1 MSPQPRSQ
9 PSSKSRGKGA
19 VIDDSP
25 YTEQIDLAEAAD
37 ALETDHF
44 DYSVEVIEGRS
55 IPSCADGLK
64 TVHRRILWDMHDQ
77 GYAST
82 RGFVKSAR
90 PVGDTMARFHP
101 HGDSSIYD
109 ALARMAQPFSLLAP
123 LLDFHG
129 NYGSPDFGPAA
140 SRYTETRLG
149 PLAELLLNGVED
161 GTVAMQD
168 NYDNTELEP
177 VVLPAEFPNTLINGS
192 FGVAVGLTS
201 HLPTH
206 NPGEVIAATQH
217 LLANPRATIADIM
230 SFIPG
235 PDYPGP
241 SQVINGH
248 EIAEI
253 YARGSGTIRVRG
265 RWEIEEGSR
274 GSQAIVITALPH
286 NGSGLASITKF
297 CTNVDD
303 AVAAGDLPGVI
314 DCNDESAGGRTRI
327 FLRVATGVDPNQ
339 IAGALLKCTD
349 LQVSNTVKMH
359 FLDETGRVR
368 LYNILTLL
376 QAWID
381 HRVRV
386 IRGRSVRRLEVIG
399 VRLDRL
405 DGYALVLLDID
416 RAIAIIRTSKTR
428 AIALMNLVEGFGIT
442 EFQADSVL
450 DLSLGRLTEDAR
462 IEFAKEA
469 STLRTEQTKLNRLI
483 GSASL
488 LRKQVAVELDE
499 AAKAFDGIERQTEIA
514 SVTAAL
520 PTAVVI
526 DAPIEVVLTTSGYVQ
541 AFKDLSKARDVKGHT
556 VMQRVPMSTAATLAV
571 LTDAGQF
578 HRVLGNVVPS
588 DKATALQNVV
598 QMETNERILLFLSP
612 TDTMDDL
619 MLVTSLGTIKRIS
632 GADLAGGDRRG
643 GISIIK
649 LEDGE
654 RLVAAMACPP
664 PGTCVALV
672 TALGQI
678 IRFVPDDVRPMG
690 RTAAGVRGI
699 KLVGED
705 RVVGAVP
712 ARDGAEL
719 AVFHAKGSA
728 KRVATESIPVQGRAG
743 KGLRVTQVG
752 GRHGDVVAITN
763 GSAAEIV
770 GRSADGELLTVSRS
784 SIALLARDAAPA
796 KIRSFDGVMTSIVNV
811 NVTTPAPSTGSVT
824 ADFVAVRTPAAIQP
838 SEVVNDASQPQLPL
852 D

>member
-1 MSPQPRSQ
+1 MTRKSKPSP
-9 PSSKSRGKGA
+9 
-19 VIDDSP
+19 VDETP
-25 YTEQIDLAEAAD
+25 YIEQIDLAEAAD

-55 IPSCADGLK
+55 IPSSADGLK

-77 GYAST
+77 GYASS
-82 RGFVKSAR
+82 RPFVKSAR

-149 PLAELLLNGVED
+149 PVAELLLAGVTD
-161 GTVAMQD
+161 GTVDMRD

-177 VVLPAEFPNTLINGS
+177 VVLPAEFPNALINGS

-206 NPGEVIAATQH
+206 NPAEVIAAAQH
-217 LLANPRATIADIM
+217 LLTNPKATAADM
-230 SFIPG
+230 MTFIQG

-248 EIAEI
+248 ELAEI

-265 RWEIEEGSR
+265 RWEIETGTR
-274 GSQAIVITALPH
+274 GSQAIVVTALPH

-303 AVAAGDLPGVI
+303 AVAIGDLPGII
-314 DCNDESAGGRTRI
+314 DCNDESAGGSTRI
-327 FLRVATGVDPNQ
+327 FVRVATGVDPDQ
-339 IAGALLKCTD
+339 MAVALLKCTD

-368 LYNILTLL
+368 LYNVLTLL

-386 IRGRSVRRLEVIG
+386 ITGRSVRRLELIG
-399 VRLDRL
+399 IRLDRL

-416 RAIAIIRTSKTR
+416 RAIAIIRTSKSR
-428 AIALMNLVEGFGIT
+428 AVALVNLVEAFGLT
-442 EFQADSVL
+442 EFQADAVL

-469 STLRTEQTKLNRLI
+469 TTLRAEQAKLNKLI
-483 GSASL
+483 TSPAA
-488 LRKQVAVELDE
+488 LRRQVSTELAE
-499 AAKAFDGIERQTEIA
+499 AAKAFEGIERQTEIA

-520 PTAVVI
+520 PSAAVI
-526 DAPIEVVLTTSGYVQ
+526 DVPIEVVFTASGYVQ
-541 AFKDLSKARDVKGHT
+541 AFKDLTKARDVKGQ
-556 VMQRVPMSTAATLAV
+556 VAMQRVPMSTASTLAV
-571 LTDAGQF
+571 LTDSGQF
-578 HRVLGNVVPS
+578 HRVLGNVIPS
-588 DKATALQNVV
+588 DKATALQNIIQLVP
-598 QMETNERILLFLSP
+598 TERILLFLSP
-612 TDTMDDL
+612 PDPMDDL
-619 MLVTSLGTIKRIS
+619 LLATSLGTIKRIS
-632 GADLAGGDRRG
+632 GVDLAGGDRKG

-654 RLVAAMACPP
+654 RVVAAFSCPQ
-664 PGTCVALV
+664 PGTPIAMV
-672 TALGQI
+672 TAAGQV
-678 IRFVPDDVRPMG
+678 IRFLPDDVRPMG

-699 KLVGED
+699 KLSGTD
-705 RVVGAVP
+705 RVVGATTAP
-712 ARDGAEL
+712 EGGEL
-719 AVFHAKGSA
+719 AVFHARGAA
-728 KRVATESIPVQGRAG
+728 KRVPAEAIFVQGRAG
-743 KGLRVTQVG
+743 KGVRISVAP
-752 GRHGDVVAITN
+752 GRQG
-763 GSAAEIV
+763 EIV
-770 GRSADGELLTVSRS
+770 AVSGSSETEILGRSAEGELLMVTRS
-784 SIALLARDAAPA
+784 AIALLAREAAPA
-796 KIRSFDGVMTSIVNV
+796 KIRAFDGVVASVVNLLSPPGSGKARPLA
-811 NVTTPAPSTGSVT
+811 TAPTDAPSHVPLGQ
-824 ADFVAVRTPAAIQP
+824 A
-838 SEVVNDASQPQLPL
+838 QLPL
-852 D
+852 